1 MAFIATVA
9 SYGTAILIAG
19 FALWLVVDLFRKK

>member
-9 SYGTAILIAG
+9 SIFTVVLAVG
-19 FALWLVVDLFRKK
+19 FAGWMLTQIFKG

>member
-9 SYGTAILIAG
+9 SLFTLTLSIVFAG
-19 FALWLVVDLFRKK
+19 WMLTQAFKK